1 MAKVRYTGPSE
12 IHTMRSNS
20 MPSGKEYVF
29 YSNGK
34 PTEVSNEDDIKFFK
48 DNGFNVSTGPV
59 EKAKEK
65 IKKTKK

>member
-1 MAKVRYTGPSE
+1 MAKITYTGPSE

-29 YSNGK
+29 YAGK
-34 PTEVSNEDDIKFFK
+34 PTEVTDKEDIAFFK
-48 DNGFNVSTGPV
+48 SNGFKVVTGPV
-59 EKAKEK
+59 EKAKET